1 MSYKTENDFD
11 QLSIEIDKVITRI
24 QKHTRSKFQPVQDII
39 DATMRANGKLLRPRL
54 LMMSAMFGTYES
66 ERMVNLASAIEL
78 LHMATLIHDDIV
90 DDATLRR
97 NFPSVQSQFGKD
109 MAVYT
114 GDYLLSKALTVFKPS
129 DYEDDQIIALSKVIG
144 RICESELLQY
154 FNRYHFMSVRH
165 YLRVVSGKTAAL
177 FSLSMYLGAIE
188 SGCSEALSKT
198 LGKIGYEIGIA
209 FQIIDDIL
217 DFSQEEAVMGKTV
230 QNDVKKGY
238 YTLPVIYAFEGESLH
253 MDTLTMAEIV
263 SKIKEN
269 NGIEKSRILAQKYTE
284 KAFKRIDLLPDNP
297 SKDILLGVATKLLR
311 RSY

>member
-11 QLSIEIDKVITRI
+11 QIFIEIDKVVTRI

-39 DATMRANGKLLRPRL
+39 NTTMQNNGKMLRPRL
-54 LMMSAMFGTYES
+54 LMMSAMFGNYES

-78 LHMATLIHDDIV
+78 LHMATLVHDDIV
-90 DDATLRR
+90 DDAALRR

-129 DYEDDQIIALSKVIG
+129 DYQDDQIISLSKVIS

-188 SGCSEALSKT
+188 SGCSESLSKT

-217 DFSQEEAVMGKTV
+217 DFNQEEAIMGKTV

-238 YTLPVIYAFEGESLH
+238 YTLPVIYAFEGE
-253 MDTLTMAEIV
+253 TLQMHKLTTAEIIH
-263 SKIKEN
+263 KIEVN
-269 NGIEKSRILAQKYTE
+269 RGLEKSRILAQKYTE
-284 KAFKRIDLLPDNP
+284 KAFKRIGLLPNNP
-297 SKDILLGVATKLLR
+297 NKDRILEVAARLLR